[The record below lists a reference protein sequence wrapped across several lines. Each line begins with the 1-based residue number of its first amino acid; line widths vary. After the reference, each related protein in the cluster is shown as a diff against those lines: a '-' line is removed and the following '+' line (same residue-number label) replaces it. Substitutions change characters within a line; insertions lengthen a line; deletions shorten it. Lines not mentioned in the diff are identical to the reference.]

1 VEVLEPE
8 TSNGASSRRYSEE
21 GETVRGRKYEV
32 KRGDSQSSLGENRKG
47 VRYDKEENRRSD
59 TNGVTVFF
67 FFERASYIPKVCCT
81 TYFFISALST
91 CFRFFCCYSVL
102 RLCFLFFVSLC

>member
-32 KRGDSQSSLGENRKG
+32 NRADSQSSLGENRKG

-67 FFERASYIPKVCCT
+67 FFRTSELHTQSLLY
-81 TYFFISALST
+81 YLFLHLSSK
-91 CFRFFCCYSVL
+91 Y
-102 RLCFLFFVSLC
+102 LF